1 MTSTYT
7 LVAFCSNFI
16 RKRTSRFQEI
26 AQVSSRITLII
37 YCTKVR
43 HIPVYWTWNE
53 NILCSK
59 KPCSFANSLYR
70 TKAGLTRSN
79 VIRIRCLPLRA
90 PILRFHLGPGE
101 HTPPV
106 AVTTHSKRPLT
117 VTIVSTET
125 CGDQDWVLSP
135 THQSSRR
142 LAQKTALISYSI
154 FLLAHSIVEMY
165 RNKSIIL

>member
-26 AQVSSRITLII
+26 AQVSCRITLII

-79 VIRIRCLPLRA
+79 VIPIRCLPLRA

-101 HTPPV
+101 HVPPV
-106 AVTTHSKRPLT
+106 AVTSRSKRPLT
-117 VTIVSTET
+117 VSTHSNNRFNRDLWGSRLGPFT
-125 CGDQDWVLSP
+125 NTPIQSP
-135 THQSSRR
+135 TCTNSIHFLFHFSSC
-142 LAQKTALISYSI
+142 S
-154 FLLAHSIVEMY
+154 FHC
-165 RNKSIIL
+165 RNVQE